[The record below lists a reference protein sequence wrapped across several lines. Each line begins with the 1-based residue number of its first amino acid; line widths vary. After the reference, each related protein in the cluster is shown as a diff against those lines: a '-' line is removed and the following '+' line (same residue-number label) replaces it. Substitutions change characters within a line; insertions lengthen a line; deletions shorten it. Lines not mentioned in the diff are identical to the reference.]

1 MVMEELA
8 NESVSVFGNLIG
20 ELGKI
25 ALWLQAV
32 GVVIVLWIIF
42 DIINVTLNF
51 KRRKYLKKIDSK
63 LKDID
68 LKVNRLLKIKEKEF
82 YFFIPFS
89 SFSCAFLSYFFLLA
103 MNPEI

>member
-68 LKVNRLLKIKEKEF
+68 LKVNRLLKIKEK
-82 YFFIPFS
+82 
-89 SFSCAFLSYFFLLA
+89 
-103 MNPEI
+103 